1 MTAKSWT
8 IPIDSEGLM
17 TFPEE
22 LIKEMGWEDGT
33 VLAWDYTPDGTIKLS
48 AVNPDAQGTVSPESE
63 S

>member
-1 MTAKSWT
+1 
-8 IPIDSEGLM
+8 M

-48 AVNPDAQGTVSPESE
+48 AVNPDAQDTVSPESE